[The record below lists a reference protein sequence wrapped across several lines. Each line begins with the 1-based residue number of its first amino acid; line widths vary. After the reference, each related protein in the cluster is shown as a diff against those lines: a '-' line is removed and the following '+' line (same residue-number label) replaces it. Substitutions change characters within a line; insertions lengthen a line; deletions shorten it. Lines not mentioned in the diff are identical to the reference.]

1 MCWQHHSGA
10 CPHHLQLIH
19 IDIQQSHAVR
29 WYLSFGGSVC
39 LHFLVVW
46 VHVIVTKL
54 RRHTV
59 SSGFTITIQL
69 VVSNC
74 NTRAFAL
81 ESVVMMLNVMVWC
94 VVFAIAPKRKPH
106 TLPISMTMRVR
117 KILFILYT
125 PLGATDLLLE
135 KQRKW
140 VLTKRL
146 KPILW
151 DNPICQFL
159 VHSQVCLSDLFS
171 GNYNFIRH

>member
-1 MCWQHHSGA
+1 M
-10 CPHHLQLIH
+10 
-19 IDIQQSHAVR
+19 
-29 WYLSFGGSVC
+29 
-39 LHFLVVW
+39 HFLVVW
-46 VHVIVTKL
+46 VHVNVTKL

-94 VVFAIAPKRKPH
+94 VAFAIAPKRKPH

-125 PLGATDLLLE
+125 PLATDLLFE
-135 KQRKW
+135 KQRK
-140 VLTKRL
+140 
-146 KPILW
+146 
-151 DNPICQFL
+151 
-159 VHSQVCLSDLFS
+159 
-171 GNYNFIRH
+171 